1 MGGWGWGRSPRLE
14 HQRQRRRKEIDMRY
28 ALVVLAM
35 AFARVAPAGEEFSG
49 FGMSQLSCARYISD
63 LSANARFEAAYSWWV
78 AGFVTGANLA
88 KGRVVSTDNEAHIAW
103 LKQYCQAHPSEPFA
117 DAAVELDRELD
128 SKHEK

>member
-1 MGGWGWGRSPRLE
+1 
-14 HQRQRRRKEIDMRY
+14 MRY
-28 ALVVLAM
+28 ALVVLAV
-35 AFARVAPAGEEFSG
+35 AFARVASAGEEFSG

-63 LSANARFEAAYSWWV
+63 LSVNARFEAAYSWWV

-128 SKHEK
+128 GKHEK